1 MNRVEFAQI
10 VSALRTYYPKEK
22 ILPTDQ
28 AMELWFRAL
37 EDLPYKYTAQT
48 LQEWSLK
55 NKWSPTI
62 AEIREGA
69 MCKMKYGQLEAII
82 NRHLIER
89 KED

>member
-1 MNRVEFAQI
+1 MNRAEFAQI
-10 VSALRTYYPKEK
+10 VSAMRTYYPKEK
-22 ILPTDQ
+22 MLPTHY
-28 AMELWFRAL
+28 AMELWFDAL
-37 EDLPYKYTAQT
+37 QDLDYKATAMT
-48 LQEWSLK
+48 LQEWALK